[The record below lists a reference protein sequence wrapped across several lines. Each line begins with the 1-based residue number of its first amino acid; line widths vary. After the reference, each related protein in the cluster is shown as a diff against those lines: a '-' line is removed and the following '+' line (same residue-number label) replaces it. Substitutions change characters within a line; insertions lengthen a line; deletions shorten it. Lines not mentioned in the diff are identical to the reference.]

1 MALATEAR
9 VQHVYDFG
17 TLDRVPPG
25 PTSARVAPRRLLS
38 GDTLATAKSSTVG
51 AALFGEHLIFALA
64 GQARGSGAKA
74 HTHPN
79 EQFNLIVQGTMLA
92 DIAGDRIFA
101 PAGTIQHTPTGV
113 VHTGV
118 ACPDEDLV
126 FLAMKDTRHGI
137 VGPPIDGKHDGPL
150 YLPGFGKRAGEPRL
164 TTAETMTDSARTHAP
179 ARTRY
184 VYALGALSEPA
195 PGAASAAAGALPA
208 DALAPGAR
216 GAFLSGER
224 LHITVVALPAGARIA
239 RHRHESEQF
248 VYVLSGTLAVELDGA
263 ASESVP
269 ERCALHV
276 PPGVAH
282 AIAAGPSGAR
292 YLVLKNKAYGI
303 EPIAA

>member
-1 MALATEAR
+1 MTLATDAR

-17 TLDRVPPG
+17 TLDRVPEG

-38 GDTLATAKSSTVG
+38 GDTLATAKSSTIG
-51 AALFGEHLIFALA
+51 AALFGEHLIMALA

-92 DIAGDRIFA
+92 EIAGDRIFA
-101 PAGTIQHTPTGV
+101 PAGMLQHTPTGV

-137 VGPPIDGKHDGPL
+137 VGPPVDGKHDGPL
-150 YLPGFGKRAGEPRL
+150 YLPGFGKRADEPML
-164 TTAETMTDSARTHAP
+164 TTAETMAESARTHAP

-184 VYALGALSEPA
+184 VYALDGLSEPVT
-195 PGAASAAAGALPA
+195 GAASASAGPLAA
-208 DALAPGAR
+208 DAFSPAAS
-216 GAFLSGER
+216 GAFVSGER
-224 LHITVVALPAGARIA
+224 LHIAVVALPAGARVA
-239 RHRHESEQF
+239 RHRHGSEQF
-248 VYVLSGTLAVELDGA
+248 VYVVSGALAVEFDGA
-263 ASESVP
+263 GSEEVP

-303 EPIAA
+303 EPRAA